1 MALTTWA
8 LARQILDEKI
18 AYILNTD
25 LAFEIDEINGSGI
38 DAENYVEYPQ
48 QIVVGSNSIA
58 LEAASNAVDYPVVAC
73 YEVTS
78 KNLVNDIVDSQD
90 DIITFELVAAV
101 ASDAGSIAWAARS
114 AKYLALAS
122 LTALEAGIPDAP
134 GATGTCVT
142 YRVDPTNTASG
153 ATQPIKDGR
162 LYMSAISVRF
172 DVYTRAL
179 INYAPRLID
188 PNNAAKNP
196 YAESLY
202 DVTAFI
208 PPLEFDVGGVIAA
221 AVNPNNSTTVS
232 VSTAQVAAASNVVIN
247 NVTSTYGVDAGGS
260 VSIVNQTQFNAASTT
275 VAADAVTIP
284 ITGLE
289 INDLDEW
296 VIIIKTQFNVPIF
309 IPLLWD
315 VT

>member
-8 LARQILDEKI
+8 LARKILDEKI

-25 LAFEIDEINGSGI
+25 LSAQIDKINGSGI
-38 DAENYVEYPQ
+38 DAENHVEYPQ
-48 QIVVGSNSIA
+48 QLVVGSNSIA
-58 LEAASNAVDYPVVAC
+58 LESASNAVDYPVIAC

-114 AKYLALAS
+114 AKYLALAG

-142 YRVDPTNTASG
+142 YRVDPSNTASG

-162 LYMSAISVRF
+162 LYMSAFSVRF
-172 DVYTRAL
+172 DVYTRSL

-202 DVTAFI
+202 DVTTFV

-221 AVNPNNSTTVS
+221 ALSPNNFTTVS
-232 VSTAQVAAASNVVIN
+232 VSAAQLAAAANVVIKD
-247 NVTSTYGVDAGGS
+247 VTSTYDVDAGSS
-260 VSIVNQTQFNAASTT
+260 VSIVNQTQYNAASTT

-284 ITGLE
+284 IAGLE
-289 INDLDEW
+289 INDGDEW
-296 VIIIKTQFNVPIF
+296 IIIIKTQYNVPVF